1 MIVTWTP
8 EAEQDRSDIMDY
20 IAADDPLAAIRM
32 DDLFSKTAGLLADQP
47 LIGKRGVVTG
57 TREWIPHPSY
67 RLVYEVDQDTV
78 FILSLVHT
86 SRLWP

>member
-32 DDLFSKTAGLLADQP
+32 DDLFSETAELLADQP
-47 LIGKRGVVTG
+47 FIGKRGIVAG

-78 FILSLVHT
+78 FILALVHT

>member
-1 MIVTWTP
+1 MIVRWTP
-8 EAEQDRSDIMDY
+8 EAVQDRSDIMDY

-32 DDLFSKTAGLLADQP
+32 DDLFSETAELLADQP
-47 LIGKRGVVTG
+47 FIGKRGIVAG
-57 TREWIPHPSY
+57 THEWIPHPSY

>member
-1 MIVTWTP
+1 MIVRWTP

-20 IAADDPLAAIRM
+20 ISADDPLAAIRM
-32 DDLFSKTAGLLADQP
+32 DDLFSETAELLADQP
-47 LIGKRGVVTG
+47 FIGKQGIVAG

-67 RLVYEVDQDTV
+67 RLVYEVDKDTI
-78 FILSLVHT
+78 FILALVHT